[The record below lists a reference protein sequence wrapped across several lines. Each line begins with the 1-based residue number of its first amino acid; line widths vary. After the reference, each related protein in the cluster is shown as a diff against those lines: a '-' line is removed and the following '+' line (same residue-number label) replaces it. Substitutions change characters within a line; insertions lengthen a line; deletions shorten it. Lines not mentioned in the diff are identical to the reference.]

1 MHDSLTA
8 WTSEWTS
15 EWTTHRR
22 AYRRTYRLRKAVGG
36 SSLCVYMS
44 VGVLWLGLYSY
55 GTRLY
60 WYMKKSQLNRL
71 KCRYRYFRS
80 GYLILLLDMTAIVC
94 IVLNCLFVCVY
105 EYSYGTR
112 TVLVWATGIWTETFV
127 FTSSLL
133 WTPVDLRILAPAR
146 IHLFSPFFFSSPFL
160 YLWFFAFAFFQM
172 KVVWFLKFAQWW
184 LLWRT
189 WRVNK

>member
-80 GYLILLLDMTAIVC
+80 GYLTLGYDSYCLHC
-94 IVLNCLFVCVY
+94 IELSLCVRLRVLIR
-105 EYSYGTR
+105 YSYGTCMSNR
-112 TVLVWATGIWTETFV
+112 YLDRDFRLHFITPLDPRRSTNLS
-127 FTSSLL
+127 TSKN
-133 WTPVDLRILAPAR
+133 
-146 IHLFSPFFFSSPFL
+146 SPFFAFFFSSPFL